1 MQSLGPKGRTAGLQ
15 KGDEYLSYT
24 QIENEKQ
31 IQSSTS
37 GWVSSIGATGR
48 RRGLCTVWEDHP
60 KAATC
65 LTEIIITQ
73 TEIIIT
79 QIINI

>member
-37 GWVSSIGATGR
+37 G
-48 RRGLCTVWEDHP
+48 
-60 KAATC
+60 
-65 LTEIIITQ
+65 
-73 TEIIIT
+73 
-79 QIINI
+79 

>member
-15 KGDEYLSYT
+15 KGDEYLTYT
-24 QIENEKQ
+24 QAENEKQ

-48 RRGLCTVWEDHP
+48 RGLCTAWEDQS